1 MTIYIFPKLNLFLT
15 NIWMIMK
22 NIKPIRSWPVF
33 IIAFSIHCLL
43 SQGLPSTS
51 IRKPTHHFGAPC
63 QLCECFVEYT
73 DRDMNIYTQPYN
85 VAINSYE
92 ATEDRCLAACQNDQ
106 NCKAVVYG
114 YIGGRDVFTCELY
127 SESNVKSPLYTPFT
141 NIYIKKR
148 SECRKSA
155 LGYEALDMTDVDE
168 RVAAR
173 KQRYLRLYTKF
184 NFFGFG

>member
-1 MTIYIFPKLNLFLT
+1 
-15 NIWMIMK
+15 
-22 NIKPIRSWPVF
+22 
-33 IIAFSIHCLL
+33 
-43 SQGLPSTS
+43 
-51 IRKPTHHFGAPC
+51 
-63 QLCECFVEYT
+63 
-73 DRDMNIYTQPYN
+73 MNIYTQPYN

-148 SECRKSA
+148 SECRKS
-155 LGYEALDMTDVDE
+155 GKFPNE
-168 RVAAR
+168 AR
-173 KQRYLRLYTKF
+173 KIQKKF
-184 NFFGFG
+184 LSSRI